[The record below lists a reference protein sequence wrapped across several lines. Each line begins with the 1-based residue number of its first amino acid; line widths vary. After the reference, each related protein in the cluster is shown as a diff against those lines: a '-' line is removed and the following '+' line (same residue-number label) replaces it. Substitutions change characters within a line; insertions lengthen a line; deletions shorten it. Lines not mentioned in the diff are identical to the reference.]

1 MKIAVLGLG
10 YVGLTVSG
18 CLLKEGHIIL
28 GVEPNKDKLALIND
42 GRAPIYE
49 PGLNELLL
57 LGIQE
62 GRLETSPSVDERFA
76 SCDIAIVCVG
86 TPSAPDGSHNMSYIA
101 EVSRQI
107 ACNVDPLRRNPLT
120 VVFRSTFRPGTIEQL
135 VRPIFHGILSEN
147 LSAVELVYNPEFLRE
162 STAIHDYFDPP
173 KIVVG
178 TQDGNRSPN
187 MDRLYENAPVPIIY
201 TAYREAEFTKFM
213 DNAFHALKISFA
225 NEIGRVCSKLGI
237 DVRKVHEIFVSDA
250 KLNISSKYLRP
261 GGAFGGSCLPKDV
274 RALNF
279 ISEEAGANTH
289 VIDSLLRSNEAH
301 KRFLVEQVTRDLM
314 PGAKVL
320 LVGLAFK
327 TNSDDLRESPNLDL
341 ARRLIQLGFRLSVY
355 DPAIEPTSMMG
366 TNLGYTYSQLPNIGE
381 ILISKEVA
389 ESRTFDLVIN
399 ANGLADALSLK
410 SSAVFDLDALR

>member
-10 YVGLTVSG
+10 YVGLTVAG
-18 CLLKEGHIIL
+18 CLLKEGHAIL
-28 GVEPNKDKLALIND
+28 GIEPNKDKLALIND

-49 PGLNELLL
+49 PGLSELLL

-62 GRLETSPSVDERFA
+62 GRLETSASVDERIA

-135 VRPIFHGILSEN
+135 VRPIFHGILREN

-201 TAYREAEFTKFM
+201 TTYQEAEFTKFM

-237 DVRKVHEIFVSDA
+237 DVHKVHEIFVSDT

-279 ISEEAGANTH
+279 ISEEAGANAH

-320 LVGLAFK
+320 LVGLSFK
-327 TNSDDLRESPNLDL
+327 TNSDDLRESPNVDL
-341 ARRLIQLGFRLSVY
+341 ARRLIQLGFHLSVY
-355 DPAIEPTSMMG
+355 DPVIEPTCMMG
-366 TNLGYTYSQLPNIGE
+366 NNLGYTYSQLPNIRE
-381 ILISKEVA
+381 ILISKEAA

-399 ANGLADALSLK
+399 ANGLAGTLSLK
-410 SSAVFDLDALR
+410 SSAVFDIDALR